1 MLTVFRF
8 LELLS
13 LGVWVGAALFVGVLL
28 APGAFAL
35 LPTRELAGSVVGM
48 ALTRLHWLAYTC
60 GAIYFAARFAMATEG
75 SAAWRRGAPV
85 MVALMLVLTLVA
97 QFVLTPKLGALRAQ
111 MAAENGSID
120 ATPKEHPLRQE
131 FGRLHGFSSAI
142 ELLVLMLG
150 VGALYMSVR
159 NPL

>member
-48 ALTRLHWLAYTC
+48 ALTGY
-60 GAIYFAARFAMATEG
+60 
-75 SAAWRRGAPV
+75 
-85 MVALMLVLTLVA
+85 
-97 QFVLTPKLGALRAQ
+97 
-111 MAAENGSID
+111 
-120 ATPKEHPLRQE
+120 
-131 FGRLHGFSSAI
+131 
-142 ELLVLMLG
+142 
-150 VGALYMSVR
+150 
-159 NPL
+159 